1 MSPDGRRLYLPGGV
15 IVGEGGVVGGGKGKG
30 VVGGGG
36 RGGGRGSFYCLDAN
50 TGEVIW
56 EDDGS
61 GEDEDEGYVE
71 VDVGDGDDRG
81 DDDNDG
87 DDAQY
92 GWPRGAIATEAK
104 YFSYD
109 DDEDDATTTGT
120 TSISSGRDVV
130 YAIDRRAGSVS
141 QYDALTGDIL
151 WRIDC
156 SHLYIDDI
164 DDRGE
169 GDDSNIVNNEGRRCR
184 RDAFVEAEFDV
195 SEDGGTLYYGDV
207 LGRVVGLRAANRR
220 GTIPIPPL
228 PILRAKVSSSALR
241 WLPLSASL

>member
-1 MSPDGRRLYLPGGV
+1 MQV
-15 IVGEGGVVGGGKGKG
+15 IVGEGG
-30 VVGGGG
+30 GGGG
-36 RGGGRGSFYCLDAN
+36 RETCYCLDAD

-61 GEDEDEGYVE
+61 GEDEDEGNVE
-71 VDVGDGDDRG
+71 VDIDDGDEDDG
-81 DDDNDG
+81 DE

-92 GWPRGAIATEAK
+92 GWPRGAAATEAK

-109 DDEDDATTTGT
+109 DDSSNDDEGDATTTTTT
-120 TSISSGRDVV
+120 TSLSSKRDVV

-141 QYDALTGDIL
+141 QYDALTGEIL

-156 SHLYIDDI
+156 SHLYINDIDDI
-164 DDRGE
+164 GDRGE
-169 GDDSNIVNNEGRRCR
+169 GDDSNVVVDDEGRRCR

-207 LGRVVGLRAANRR
+207 LGRVVGLRVAVEREGEGEPTEEPTEESTEEPTEEPTALLWV
-220 GTIPIPPL
+220 PP
-228 PILRAKVSSSALR
+228 
-241 WLPLSASL
+241 